1 MRNRKID
8 FAVNIPK
15 EETDMKR
22 AFCLAAMGSVLIS
35 MALIS
40 CAPAQKTIIT
50 NSNLPGLTG
59 RWEGWVNFGLGAGP
73 GFMCNLVITNDTPPI
88 QGKVTFVQLPQS
100 FAMIFPADS
109 KTADNSVT
117 VNFRNAN
124 ISNHGTL
131 IAQSGEN
138 LLELTYYGGEKPKIQ
153 GWFYYWATKG
163 NFEVSKK

>member
-1 MRNRKID
+1 MTNDLIEQDCLWGYQSCKQMNDKRLNE
-8 FAVNIPK
+8 K

-22 AFCLAAMGSVLIS
+22 AFCMTAMGLVLIS
-35 MALIS
+35 MVLLS

-50 NSNLPGLTG
+50 SSNLPTLKGK
-59 RWEGWVNFGLGAGP
+59 WEGWVNFGLGGGS
-73 GFMCNLVITNDTPPI
+73 GFMCNLVIANDTPPI
-88 QGKVTFVQLPQS
+88 QGSVTFVQLPQS
-100 FAMIFPADS
+100 LAMIFPADAKS
-109 KTADNSVT
+109 ADNSVT

-153 GWFYYWATKG
+153 
-163 NFEVSKK
+163 

>member
-1 MRNRKID
+1 
-8 FAVNIPK
+8 
-15 EETDMKR
+15 MKR
-22 AFCLAAMGSVLIS
+22 AIRLVGMGLFFVS
-35 MALIS
+35 MALMS

-50 NSNLPGLTG
+50 GNNLPTLKGK
-59 RWEGWVNFGLGAGP
+59 WEGWVNFGIGGGP
-73 GFMCNLVITNDTPPI
+73 GFMCNLVITNDTPPV
-88 QGKVTFVQLPQS
+88 QGSVTFVQLPQS
-100 FAMIFPADS
+100 FAMIFPADA

>member
-8 FAVNIPK
+8 FAVKIRK

-22 AFCLAAMGSVLIS
+22 AFCLAAMGLVLIS
-35 MALIS
+35 MVSLS

-50 NSNLPGLTG
+50 GSNLPTLKGK
-59 RWEGWVNFGLGAGP
+59 WEGWVNFGLGSGP

-88 QGKVTFVQLPQS
+88 QGSVTFVQLPGQL
-100 FAMIFPADS
+100 AMIFPADTKS
-109 KTADNSVT
+109 ADNSVT

-163 NFEVSKK
+163 NFDVSKK

>member
-1 MRNRKID
+1 
-8 FAVNIPK
+8 
-15 EETDMKR
+15 MKR
-22 AFCLAAMGSVLIS
+22 TICLAALGWVLFS
-35 MALIS
+35 MALMS

-50 NSNLPGLTG
+50 SSNLPTLKGT
-59 RWEGWVNFGLGAGP
+59 WEGWVNFGVGGGP
-73 GFMCNLVITNDTPPI
+73 GFMCNLDIANDTPPI

-100 FAMIFPADS
+100 LAMIFPADS

-124 ISNHGTL
+124 ISNQGTL

-138 LLELTYYGGEKPKIQ
+138 SLELTYYAGEKPKIQ

>member
-1 MRNRKID
+1 
-8 FAVNIPK
+8 
-15 EETDMKR
+15 MKK
-22 AFCLAAMGSVLIS
+22 AFCSAVMGLVFIS
-35 MALIS
+35 TALMS

-50 NSNLPGLTG
+50 GGNLTTLKG
-59 RWEGWVNFGLGAGP
+59 RWEGWVNFGLGGGP
-73 GFMCNLVITNDTPPI
+73 GFMCSLDIANDTPPI
-88 QGKVTFVQLPQS
+88 EGRITFVQLPQS
-100 FAMIFPADS
+100 LAMIFPADS

-138 LLELTYYGGEKPKIQ
+138 LLELTYYGGTSPKIQ

-163 NFEVSKK
+163 NFEVTKK

>member
-1 MRNRKID
+1 
-8 FAVNIPK
+8 
-15 EETDMKR
+15 MKR
-22 AFCLAAMGSVLIS
+22 TICLVAMGLVLVS
-35 MALIS
+35 MALMS

-59 RWEGWVNFGLGAGP
+59 KWEGWVNFGIGGGP

-88 QGKVTFVQLPQS
+88 QGSVTFVQLPGQL
-100 FAMIFPADS
+100 AMIFPADTKS
-109 KTADNSVT
+109 ADNSVT

-131 IAQSGEN
+131 IAQNGEN

-163 NFEVSKK
+163 NFDVSKK